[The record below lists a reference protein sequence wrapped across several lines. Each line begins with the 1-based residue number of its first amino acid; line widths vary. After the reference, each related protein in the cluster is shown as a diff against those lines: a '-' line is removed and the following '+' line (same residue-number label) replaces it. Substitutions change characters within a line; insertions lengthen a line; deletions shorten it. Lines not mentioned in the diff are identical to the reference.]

1 MSRDMNWKPTSMA
14 GRRNY
19 ITPRALRMGVLSVA
33 LAGLSLTGATGGPVT
48 TPAIHSPIARPVASR
63 AFVVV
68 RNPHLHV
75 ANVYAPA
82 KHAEHR
88 LHGARH
94 LAVALQRPLWRH
106 RWSYHSWAVG
116 HRGLGMVEGIVRDKR
131 GRPIPFAVVLLK
143 GPKGHPLRKFAMRHT
158 TRTNANGYFVMLG
171 VRAQRYRVAAHKSKS
186 YGHVQLAV
194 HTGGVSKAQI
204 RI

>member
-1 MSRDMNWKPTSMA
+1 
-14 GRRNY
+14 
-19 ITPRALRMGVLSVA
+19 
-33 LAGLSLTGATGGPVT
+33 
-48 TPAIHSPIARPVASR
+48 
-63 AFVVV
+63 
-68 RNPHLHV
+68 
-75 ANVYAPA
+75 
-82 KHAEHR
+82 
-88 LHGARH
+88 
-94 LAVALQRPLWRH
+94 
-106 RWSYHSWAVG
+106 
-116 HRGLGMVEGIVRDKR
+116 MVEGIVRDKR

-143 GPKGHPLRKFAMRHT
+143 GPKGHAFRKFAMRHT